1 MASDT
6 TTLERDRISM
16 RVSKD
21 LRERLEEAANYS
33 GATLN
38 QFFVQAAIKE
48 ADQILERERVMRLSA
63 RDSKWLLDLL
73 DQPPSPP
80 NAKLREA
87 LAEYHEATNGDPS
100 RPFDWPARPDEL

>member
-6 TTLERDRISM
+6 TTVERDRISM
-16 RVSKD
+16 RVSKE

-38 QFFVQAAIKE
+38 QFFVQAVIKE

-73 DQPPSPP
+73 DQPPSLP
-80 NAKLREA
+80 NTKLREA

-100 RPFDWPARPDEL
+100 RPFDWPARPDEV